1 MSSGGKREGS
11 GRKRVEPRIKKV
23 PLPVKI
29 AQWRIDFL
37 DSRKELT
44 GKSRAVLIEEA
55 IDAYYRLAAPK

>member
-11 GRKRVEPRIKKV
+11 GRKAVEPRIKKV

-37 DSRKELT
+37 NSRKELT
-44 GKSRAVLIEEA
+44 GESRAVLIEKA
-55 IDAYYRLAAPK
+55 IDAYYKLDPPK

>member
-55 IDAYYRLAAPK
+55 IDAHYRLDPPK